1 MRHKRVA
8 QTSIYEQFADHA
20 LAFHVRGSLGLQAQL
35 ACYRLEY
42 AERQGRKSSQ

>member
-1 MRHKRVA
+1 MRHKRMA
-8 QTSIYEQFADHA
+8 QTSIYEQFADRA
-20 LAFHVRGSLGLQAQL
+20 LAFCVQGSLGLRAQL